1 MSTRGDEDK
10 EFAWDFAYHLGEVCL
25 YASAE
30 DADLKKNDA
39 EDRSSGRKIDAVWA
53 TKPPKV
59 EFAICEVSGPPTND
73 YIRIILP
80 TK

>member
-1 MSTRGDEDK
+1 
-10 EFAWDFAYHLGEVCL
+10 GEVCL

-59 EFAICEVSGPPTND
+59 EFAICEVSGPQPTTTFALFYRQNED
-73 YIRIILP
+73 RENV
-80 TK
+80 KNNVK